1 MKHLIPTAAA
11 ASALLLT
18 ACGDDNSSS
27 ASNDDETTYSVSA
40 SGTYTVDEAERLL
53 IITPDDAVDACI
65 RDSNDL
71 SWKSLSPTD
80 NVDSIEFEL
89 SGDTLVLYPNHT
101 VHGDIYVGGNDGDI
115 EGSWTY
121 TGCDHDRNN
130 QQTTCDDA
138 YKTISLSISKGKIK
152 METESLFGKYLEDI
166 EKAGYTNSLFM
177 STLYDVLAGQT
188 DDFFPNFPWILQSNK
203 ETAKNNEKAINDN
216 NIKIIET
223 SKTSQTFSIGEK
235 TYTFKV
241 NKVELNYEKNGLL
254 SADLS
259 LEVSSGSTTC
269 TGNYT
274 QKVVNKDLCKAKP
287 ETDLEKIRNGFLPDS
302 KRGSQSRVVDFYT
315 VSNVPEFN
323 NCLKSIVLD

>member
-1 MKHLIPTAAA
+1 MKHLFSTAAA

-27 ASNDDETTYSVSA
+27 ASNDDETAYSVSA

-53 IITPDDAVDACI
+53 IITPDDVVDACVQ
-65 RDSNDL
+65 DGNDFF
-71 SWKSLSPTD
+71 WEHLSPTD
-80 NVDSIEFEL
+80 NLDSVEFEL
-89 SGDTLVLYPNHT
+89 TGDTLVLYPHRS

-188 DDFFPNFPWILQSNK
+188 DDFFPNFPWILHSNK
-203 ETAKNNEKAINDN
+203 ETAKNNEKAIKDN

-269 TGNYT
+269 TGSYT

>member
-1 MKHLIPTAAA
+1 MKHLISTAAA
-11 ASALLLT
+11 ASALLLA

-27 ASNDDETTYSVSA
+27 ANNDDETAYSVST

-65 RDSNDL
+65 RDGNDL
-71 SWKSLSPTD
+71 SWKNLSPTD
-80 NVDSIEFEL
+80 NLDSVEFEL
-89 SGDTLVLYPNHT
+89 TGDTLALYPHHS

-121 TGCDHDRNN
+121 TGCDRDRNY

-152 METESLFGKYLEDI
+152 METERLFDKYLEDI
-166 EKAGYTNSLFM
+166 EINGYTNSMFM
-177 STLYDVLAGQT
+177 STLYDILAGQT

-216 NIKIIET
+216 DIEIIET

-235 TYTFKV
+235 TYTIKV
-241 NKVELNYEKNGLL
+241 NKVEQNYEKNGLL

-269 TGNYT
+269 TGSYT
-274 QKVVNKDLCKAKP
+274 QKVVDKDLCKTKP
-287 ETDLEKIRNGFLPDS
+287 KTDIEKIRSGFLPDS
-302 KRGSQSRVVDFYT
+302 KRGSQSRVLDYYI
-315 VSNVPEFN
+315 VSNAPEFS
-323 NCLKSIVLD
+323 NCLKSIAVD